1 MKVKT
6 AQFRKR
12 KGNAEESAKEEESP
26 KRQRLSLNESM
37 ARNDISSFDQEIDY
51 LEEKL
56 GLHSNDSKAKKEVRR
71 RLNKELKEDGFGD
84 DIMSFLDDIDNVMD
98 MKHLDDA
105 KKMLSAEE
113 LAALEN
119 RAGKPQAK
127 TPKKEKPKE
136 KATPAKKGSM
146 NLTQLEKEAEKI
158 PDDIAEDD
166 GMDDDFSDEMVDSN
180 YLRSF
185 AIQNGLKVLNGDD
198 EESEEEEEEVDD
210 DEALLDDDAD
220 LLGSDEESE
229 REEEESESEENEKEE
244 KESEK
249 EEESEDKNEKEEEEK
264 EEESEKEE
272 EEKDVS
278 YGSITDIYG
287 RVLKGKEDALKQF
300 TSKYVP
306 PHLREGGKQEEKPA
320 VEDFMLKSVREVVNK
335 VTDENFIAMCNALIA
350 LYAKYPKNS
359 MRQALFDTII
369 AASRNAFKVIPH
381 FVRLYAGM
389 VAAVQHES
397 DLNAVSFFVENVV
410 LLVEAEYKKAVEEHD
425 RSSDLMVEY
434 SKTPINLMLLLAFF
448 YYNGMITST
457 LLTNLLM
464 ESASHF
470 TELDIECIFVL
481 MKIVGFKLRGDS
493 PGELKDLI
501 LSIKEK
507 ADVEPWK

>member
-1 MKVKT
+1 
-6 AQFRKR
+6 
-12 KGNAEESAKEEESP
+12 
-26 KRQRLSLNESM
+26 M

-113 LAALEN
+113 LTALEN

-185 AIQNGLKVLNGDD
+185 AIQNGLKVLNGDG

-229 REEEESESEENEKEE
+229 REEEESESEENEKEEEE

-306 PHLREGGKQEEKPA
+306 PHLREGGKPEEKPA

-335 VTDENFIAMCNALIA
+335 VTDENFIAMCN
-350 LYAKYPKNS
+350 
-359 MRQALFDTII
+359 
-369 AASRNAFKVIPH
+369 
-381 FVRLYAGM
+381 VR
-389 VAAVQHES
+389 
-397 DLNAVSFFVENVV
+397 
-410 LLVEAEYKKAVEEHD
+410 
-425 RSSDLMVEY
+425 
-434 SKTPINLMLLLAFF
+434 
-448 YYNGMITST
+448 
-457 LLTNLLM
+457 
-464 ESASHF
+464 
-470 TELDIECIFVL
+470 
-481 MKIVGFKLRGDS
+481 RGR
-493 PGELKDLI
+493 EFHRRR
-501 LSIKEK
+501 
-507 ADVEPWK
+507 

>member
-1 MKVKT
+1 MV
-6 AQFRKR
+6 
-12 KGNAEESAKEEESP
+12 
-26 KRQRLSLNESM
+26 
-37 ARNDISSFDQEIDY
+37 RNDISSFDQEIDY

-113 LAALEN
+113 LTALEN

-185 AIQNGLKVLNGDD
+185 ASQNGLKVLNGDG

-229 REEEESESEENEKEE
+229 REEEEGESEENEKEEEE

-335 VTDENFIAMCNALIA
+335 VTDENFIAMCN
-350 LYAKYPKNS
+350 
-359 MRQALFDTII
+359 
-369 AASRNAFKVIPH
+369 
-381 FVRLYAGM
+381 VR
-389 VAAVQHES
+389 
-397 DLNAVSFFVENVV
+397 
-410 LLVEAEYKKAVEEHD
+410 
-425 RSSDLMVEY
+425 
-434 SKTPINLMLLLAFF
+434 
-448 YYNGMITST
+448 
-457 LLTNLLM
+457 
-464 ESASHF
+464 
-470 TELDIECIFVL
+470 
-481 MKIVGFKLRGDS
+481 RGR
-493 PGELKDLI
+493 EFHRRR
-501 LSIKEK
+501 
-507 ADVEPWK
+507 

>member
-1 MKVKT
+1 MV
-6 AQFRKR
+6 
-12 KGNAEESAKEEESP
+12 
-26 KRQRLSLNESM
+26 
-37 ARNDISSFDQEIDY
+37 RNDISSFDQEIDY

-185 AIQNGLKVLNGDD
+185 ASQNGLKVLNGDG
-198 EESEEEEEEVDD
+198 EESNEEKEEEEEEVDD

-229 REEEESESEENEKEE
+229 REEEEGESEENEKEEEE

-335 VTDENFIAMCNALIA
+335 VTDENFIAMCN
-350 LYAKYPKNS
+350 
-359 MRQALFDTII
+359 
-369 AASRNAFKVIPH
+369 
-381 FVRLYAGM
+381 VR
-389 VAAVQHES
+389 
-397 DLNAVSFFVENVV
+397 
-410 LLVEAEYKKAVEEHD
+410 
-425 RSSDLMVEY
+425 
-434 SKTPINLMLLLAFF
+434 
-448 YYNGMITST
+448 
-457 LLTNLLM
+457 
-464 ESASHF
+464 
-470 TELDIECIFVL
+470 
-481 MKIVGFKLRGDS
+481 RGR
-493 PGELKDLI
+493 EFHRRR
-501 LSIKEK
+501 
-507 ADVEPWK
+507 

>member
-1 MKVKT
+1 
-6 AQFRKR
+6 
-12 KGNAEESAKEEESP
+12 
-26 KRQRLSLNESM
+26 M

-113 LAALEN
+113 LTALEN

-185 AIQNGLKVLNGDD
+185 ASQNGLKVLNGDG
-198 EESEEEEEEVDD
+198 EESNEEKEEEEEEVDD

-229 REEEESESEENEKEE
+229 REEEESESEENEKEEEE

-335 VTDENFIAMCNALIA
+335 VTDENFIAMCNV
-350 LYAKYPKNS
+350 
-359 MRQALFDTII
+359 
-369 AASRNAFKVIPH
+369 SRGREFH
-381 FVRLYAGM
+381 R
-389 VAAVQHES
+389 
-397 DLNAVSFFVENVV
+397 
-410 LLVEAEYKKAVEEHD
+410 
-425 RSSDLMVEY
+425 R
-434 SKTPINLMLLLAFF
+434 
-448 YYNGMITST
+448 
-457 LLTNLLM
+457 
-464 ESASHF
+464 
-470 TELDIECIFVL
+470 
-481 MKIVGFKLRGDS
+481 R
-493 PGELKDLI
+493 
-501 LSIKEK
+501 
-507 ADVEPWK
+507 

>member
-1 MKVKT
+1 
-6 AQFRKR
+6 
-12 KGNAEESAKEEESP
+12 
-26 KRQRLSLNESM
+26 M

-113 LAALEN
+113 LTALEN

-185 AIQNGLKVLNGDD
+185 AIQNGLKVLNGDG

-229 REEEESESEENEKEE
+229 SEHEEKEEEE

-249 EEESEDKNEKEEEEK
+249 EEESEDRNEKEEEE
-264 EEESEKEE
+264 EREKEE

-335 VTDENFIAMCNALIA
+335 VTDENFIAMCN
-350 LYAKYPKNS
+350 
-359 MRQALFDTII
+359 
-369 AASRNAFKVIPH
+369 
-381 FVRLYAGM
+381 VR
-389 VAAVQHES
+389 
-397 DLNAVSFFVENVV
+397 
-410 LLVEAEYKKAVEEHD
+410 
-425 RSSDLMVEY
+425 
-434 SKTPINLMLLLAFF
+434 
-448 YYNGMITST
+448 
-457 LLTNLLM
+457 
-464 ESASHF
+464 
-470 TELDIECIFVL
+470 
-481 MKIVGFKLRGDS
+481 RGR
-493 PGELKDLI
+493 EFHRRR
-501 LSIKEK
+501 
-507 ADVEPWK
+507 

>member
-1 MKVKT
+1 MV
-6 AQFRKR
+6 
-12 KGNAEESAKEEESP
+12 
-26 KRQRLSLNESM
+26 
-37 ARNDISSFDQEIDY
+37 RNDISSFDQEIDY

-84 DIMSFLDDIDNVMD
+84 DIMSFLDDIENVMD

-113 LAALEN
+113 LTALEN

-136 KATPAKKGSM
+136 KATPAKKGPM

-185 AIQNGLKVLNGDD
+185 ASQNGLKVLNGDG
-198 EESEEEEEEVDD
+198 EESEEEEEEEDD

-229 REEEESESEENEKEE
+229 REEEEGESEENEKEEEE

-264 EEESEKEE
+264 EEEEEREKEE

-306 PHLREGGKQEEKPA
+306 PHLREGGKPEEKPA

-335 VTDENFIAMCNALIA
+335 VTDENFIAMCN
-350 LYAKYPKNS
+350 
-359 MRQALFDTII
+359 
-369 AASRNAFKVIPH
+369 
-381 FVRLYAGM
+381 VR
-389 VAAVQHES
+389 
-397 DLNAVSFFVENVV
+397 
-410 LLVEAEYKKAVEEHD
+410 
-425 RSSDLMVEY
+425 
-434 SKTPINLMLLLAFF
+434 
-448 YYNGMITST
+448 
-457 LLTNLLM
+457 
-464 ESASHF
+464 
-470 TELDIECIFVL
+470 
-481 MKIVGFKLRGDS
+481 RGR
-493 PGELKDLI
+493 EFHRRR
-501 LSIKEK
+501 
-507 ADVEPWK
+507 

>member
-1 MKVKT
+1 
-6 AQFRKR
+6 
-12 KGNAEESAKEEESP
+12 
-26 KRQRLSLNESM
+26 M

-113 LAALEN
+113 LTALEN

-185 AIQNGLKVLNGDD
+185 AIQNGLKVLNGDG

-220 LLGSDEESE
+220 LLGSDEESK
-229 REEEESESEENEKEE
+229 REEEESESEENEKEEEE

-335 VTDENFIAMCNALIA
+335 VTDENFIAMCN
-350 LYAKYPKNS
+350 
-359 MRQALFDTII
+359 
-369 AASRNAFKVIPH
+369 
-381 FVRLYAGM
+381 VR
-389 VAAVQHES
+389 
-397 DLNAVSFFVENVV
+397 
-410 LLVEAEYKKAVEEHD
+410 
-425 RSSDLMVEY
+425 
-434 SKTPINLMLLLAFF
+434 
-448 YYNGMITST
+448 
-457 LLTNLLM
+457 
-464 ESASHF
+464 
-470 TELDIECIFVL
+470 
-481 MKIVGFKLRGDS
+481 RGR
-493 PGELKDLI
+493 EFHRRR
-501 LSIKEK
+501 
-507 ADVEPWK
+507 

>member
-1 MKVKT
+1 MV
-6 AQFRKR
+6 
-12 KGNAEESAKEEESP
+12 
-26 KRQRLSLNESM
+26 
-37 ARNDISSFDQEIDY
+37 RNDISSFDQEIDY

-113 LAALEN
+113 LTALEN

-185 AIQNGLKVLNGDD
+185 ASQNGLKVLNGDG

-210 DEALLDDDAD
+210 DETLLDDDAD

-229 REEEESESEENEKEE
+229 REEEEGESEENEKEEEE

-249 EEESEDKNEKEEEEK
+249 EEESEDKNEKEEEE
-264 EEESEKEE
+264 EEEE

-335 VTDENFIAMCNALIA
+335 VTDENFIAMCN
-350 LYAKYPKNS
+350 
-359 MRQALFDTII
+359 
-369 AASRNAFKVIPH
+369 
-381 FVRLYAGM
+381 VR
-389 VAAVQHES
+389 
-397 DLNAVSFFVENVV
+397 
-410 LLVEAEYKKAVEEHD
+410 
-425 RSSDLMVEY
+425 
-434 SKTPINLMLLLAFF
+434 
-448 YYNGMITST
+448 
-457 LLTNLLM
+457 
-464 ESASHF
+464 
-470 TELDIECIFVL
+470 
-481 MKIVGFKLRGDS
+481 RGR
-493 PGELKDLI
+493 EFHRRR
-501 LSIKEK
+501 
-507 ADVEPWK
+507 

>member
-1 MKVKT
+1 MV
-6 AQFRKR
+6 
-12 KGNAEESAKEEESP
+12 
-26 KRQRLSLNESM
+26 
-37 ARNDISSFDQEIDY
+37 RNDISSFDQEIDY

-185 AIQNGLKVLNGDD
+185 ASQNGLKVLNGDG

-229 REEEESESEENEKEE
+229 REEEEGESEENEKEEEE

-249 EEESEDKNEKEEEEK
+249 EEESEDKNEKEEEE
-264 EEESEKEE
+264 EEEE

-335 VTDENFIAMCNALIA
+335 VTDENFIAMCN
-350 LYAKYPKNS
+350 
-359 MRQALFDTII
+359 
-369 AASRNAFKVIPH
+369 
-381 FVRLYAGM
+381 VRRGM
-389 VAAVQHES
+389 EFH
-397 DLNAVSFFVENVV
+397 
-410 LLVEAEYKKAVEEHD
+410 
-425 RSSDLMVEY
+425 R
-434 SKTPINLMLLLAFF
+434 
-448 YYNGMITST
+448 
-457 LLTNLLM
+457 
-464 ESASHF
+464 
-470 TELDIECIFVL
+470 
-481 MKIVGFKLRGDS
+481 RR
-493 PGELKDLI
+493 
-501 LSIKEK
+501 
-507 ADVEPWK
+507 

>member
-1 MKVKT
+1 MV
-6 AQFRKR
+6 
-12 KGNAEESAKEEESP
+12 
-26 KRQRLSLNESM
+26 
-37 ARNDISSFDQEIDY
+37 RNDISSFDQEIDY

-127 TPKKEKPKE
+127 TPRKEKRKE

-185 AIQNGLKVLNGDD
+185 ASQNGLKVLNGDG

-229 REEEESESEENEKEE
+229 REEEEGESEENEKEEEE

-249 EEESEDKNEKEEEEK
+249 EEESEDKNEKGEK
-264 EEESEKEE
+264 EEEEERKEE

-335 VTDENFIAMCNALIA
+335 VTDENFIAMCN
-350 LYAKYPKNS
+350 
-359 MRQALFDTII
+359 
-369 AASRNAFKVIPH
+369 
-381 FVRLYAGM
+381 VR
-389 VAAVQHES
+389 
-397 DLNAVSFFVENVV
+397 
-410 LLVEAEYKKAVEEHD
+410 
-425 RSSDLMVEY
+425 
-434 SKTPINLMLLLAFF
+434 
-448 YYNGMITST
+448 
-457 LLTNLLM
+457 
-464 ESASHF
+464 
-470 TELDIECIFVL
+470 
-481 MKIVGFKLRGDS
+481 RGR
-493 PGELKDLI
+493 EFHRRR
-501 LSIKEK
+501 
-507 ADVEPWK
+507 

>member
-1 MKVKT
+1 
-6 AQFRKR
+6 
-12 KGNAEESAKEEESP
+12 
-26 KRQRLSLNESM
+26 M

-113 LAALEN
+113 LTALEN

-127 TPKKEKPKE
+127 TPKKETPKE

-185 AIQNGLKVLNGDD
+185 AIQNGLKVLNGDG

-244 KESEK
+244 EEKESEK
-249 EEESEDKNEKEEEEK
+249 EEESEDKNEKEEE
-264 EEESEKEE
+264 EKEE

-335 VTDENFIAMCNALIA
+335 VTDENFIAMCN
-350 LYAKYPKNS
+350 
-359 MRQALFDTII
+359 
-369 AASRNAFKVIPH
+369 
-381 FVRLYAGM
+381 VR
-389 VAAVQHES
+389 
-397 DLNAVSFFVENVV
+397 
-410 LLVEAEYKKAVEEHD
+410 
-425 RSSDLMVEY
+425 
-434 SKTPINLMLLLAFF
+434 
-448 YYNGMITST
+448 
-457 LLTNLLM
+457 
-464 ESASHF
+464 
-470 TELDIECIFVL
+470 
-481 MKIVGFKLRGDS
+481 RGR
-493 PGELKDLI
+493 EFHRRR
-501 LSIKEK
+501 
-507 ADVEPWK
+507 